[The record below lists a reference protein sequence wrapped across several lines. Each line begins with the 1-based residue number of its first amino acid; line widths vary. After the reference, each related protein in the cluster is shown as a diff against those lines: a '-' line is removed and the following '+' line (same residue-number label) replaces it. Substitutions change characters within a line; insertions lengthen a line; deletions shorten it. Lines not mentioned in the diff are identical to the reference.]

1 MSAFS
6 KITMSVAGLAAAA
19 GMAAPAAAQY
29 YPQNN
34 GGGIVGAIINSVT
47 GGYGQYPQG
56 NYGYGQVSQR
66 AVVQQCAAVA
76 EQRLSGQYRGQGYGA
91 YNGNGYRNG
100 YGQQGY
106 GQQGYGQQGYGQ
118 QGYSQ
123 RGYGQQGYGYQNQS
137 GGRVLGVTSVERR
150 SNGGLR
156 VRGVATSGA
165 YGQQGYGYQ
174 NGYGRQGYQNGYGQQ
189 GYQNGYGANGQADL
203 SFNCKVNARG
213 QVTDV
218 NFTRNNVRYSRG
230 Y

>member
-6 KITMSVAGLAAAA
+6 KITMSVAGLAAVA
-19 GMAAPAAAQY
+19 GMATPAAAQGY
-29 YPQNN
+29 GYPQNS

-47 GGYGQYPQG
+47 GGYGRYPQG

-66 AVVQQCAAVA
+66 SLVQQCAVAA
-76 EQRLSGQYRGQGYGA
+76 EQRLNGQYRGQGYGA
-91 YNGNGYRNG
+91 YNGNGYQNG
-100 YGQQGY
+100 YGQQ
-106 GQQGYGQQGYGQ
+106 
-118 QGYSQ
+118 S
-123 RGYGQQGYGYQNQS
+123 YGYQNQS
-137 GGRVLGVTSVERR
+137 GARVLGITSVERR

-174 NGYGRQGYQNGYGQQ
+174 QGYGQQ
-189 GYQNGYGANGQADL
+189 GYGYQQGYGQQGYGQQGYGQQGYGANGQADL
-203 SFNCKVNARG
+203 SFSCKVNSRG

-218 NFTRNNVRYSRG
+218 NIARNNVGYSRG

>member
-106 GQQGYGQQGYGQ
+106 GQQGYGQQGYG
-118 QGYSQ
+118 
-123 RGYGQQGYGYQNQS
+123 YQNQS

-165 YGQQGYGYQ
+165 YGQGQQGYGYQ
-174 NGYGRQGYQNGYGQQ
+174 SGYGRQGYQRGYGQQ
-189 GYQNGYGANGQADL
+189 GYQNVYGANGQADL

-218 NFTRNNVRYSRG
+218 NFTRNNVGYGRG

>member
-6 KITMSVAGLAAAA
+6 KITMSVAGLAAMA

-47 GGYGQYPQG
+47 GGGYGQYPQG

-91 YNGNGYRNG
+91 YNGNGYQNG
-100 YGQQGY
+100 YGQQ
-106 GQQGYGQQGYGQ
+106 
-118 QGYSQ
+118 
-123 RGYGQQGYGYQNQS
+123 GYGQQGYGYQNQS

-189 GYQNGYGANGQADL
+189 GYQNGFGANGQADL

>member
-47 GGYGQYPQG
+47 GGGYGQYPQG

-91 YNGNGYRNG
+91 YNGNGYQN
-100 YGQQGY
+100 
-106 GQQGYGQQGYGQ
+106 GYGQ

-165 YGQQGYGYQ
+165 YGQQGY
-174 NGYGRQGYQNGYGQQ
+174 
-189 GYQNGYGANGQADL
+189 QNGYGANGQADL

-218 NFTRNNVRYSRG
+218 NFTRNNGGYSRG

>member
-91 YNGNGYRNG
+91 YNGNGYQNG

-106 GQQGYGQQGYGQ
+106 GYANQG
-118 QGYSQ
+118 
-123 RGYGQQGYGYQNQS
+123 
-137 GGRVLGVTSVERR
+137 GGHVLGITGVERR
-150 SNGGLR
+150 SNGGFR
-156 VRGVATSGA
+156 IHGVASSGSYA
-165 YGQQGYGYQ
+165 QQGYGQQDYGQ
-174 NGYGRQGYQNGYGQQ
+174 RGYNGGYQY
-189 GYQNGYGANGQADL
+189 GYGAGGQADL
-203 SFNCKVNARG
+203 TFDCKISARG
-213 QVTDV
+213 QITDV
-218 NFTRNNVRYSRG
+218 NFGRNNGRYNRG
-230 Y
+230 YNRGY